1 MSLDNEHDQ
10 FMDSM
15 KLSTT
20 STASL
25 TLTSAEKELQQL
37 QQSKQEQLLEQNKRY
52 LEELFKE
59 NKNQPIRI
67 KNVQITNS
75 QSYRDGFLHTQFK
88 PLLASPVLSLQTYLA
103 SINDISKNLIKS
115 GVVEN
120 LLVSTN
126 LVNPPMFT
134 KNQSMYVVPVFNV
147 IPVKRFFAKTGTN
160 IGNGEGDGYIQF
172 QLRNLFGGGE
182 NLIFDAI
189 TGTKTQASYL
199 LNYNQPILNNVNYI
213 SENIISLNTRKLD
226 WLQSNV
232 TSRGMINK
240 IYTQFNNSKLNHE
253 LILENTW
260 KILNNKG
267 SKSMEVIQQSGSQ
280 YKSSIGYNLIY
291 DTRDNKHLPN
301 FGKFFQLGIEYN
313 GLFKFNKFPYI
324 KSAAQTQFVQYLP
337 WINSKLIFTNKI
349 GVLFP
354 LNDKSSLLDR
364 FYIGGP
370 NDVRS
375 FVLNGLGPK
384 DYNSCIGG
392 DLFLNGGVSL
402 VSDIPKYKESNFKI
416 HNFINFGK
424 LIPMDKSIG
433 LINNFK
439 HLSNEFSVSYGIGI
453 LFNHPMA
460 RFELNFVLPL
470 ITHERDI
477 LRKGIQYGI
486 GVSFL

>member
-1 MSLDNEHDQ
+1 MSLDNEDDQ
-10 FMDSM
+10 FMESM
-15 KLSTT
+15 RPASTT
-20 STASL
+20 Q
-25 TLTSAEKELQQL
+25 TLTAAEKELQQL
-37 QQSKQEQLLEQNKRY
+37 QQSKQEQLLQQNKRY
-52 LEELFKE
+52 LEDLFHE
-59 NKNQPIRI
+59 NRNQPIRV

-75 QSYRDGFLHTQFK
+75 QSYRDAFLHAQFA
-88 PLLASPVLSLQTYLA
+88 PLLNTPVVSLQTYLA
-103 SINDISKNLIKS
+103 CIGDISKSLIKS

-126 LVNPPMFT
+126 LVNPPMF
-134 KNQSMYVVPVFNV
+134 SRDLGASLHVVPVFNV

-189 TGTKTQASYL
+189 TGTKTLSSYL
-199 LNYNQPILNNVNYI
+199 VNYNLPVFSNLNYI
-213 SENIISLNTRKLD
+213 SENIVSLNTRKLD
-226 WLQSNV
+226 WIQSDV
-232 TSRGMINK
+232 TSRGMVNK
-240 IYTQFNNSKLNHE
+240 VYTQFNNSKLNHE
-253 LILENTW
+253 VVLENTW
-260 KILNNKG
+260 KVLNNRA

-280 YKSSIGYNLIY
+280 YKSSIAYNMIY
-291 DTRDNKHLPN
+291 DTRDNKHLPRM
-301 FGKFFQLGIEYN
+301 GKLLQLGVEYN
-313 GLFKFNKFPYI
+313 GLFKFNKYPYL
-324 KSAAQTQFVQYLP
+324 KTAAQTQFVQQLP
-337 WINSKLIFTNKI
+337 WINSRVILTNKM

-354 LNDKSSLLDR
+354 LGEKSSLLDR

-416 HNFINFGK
+416 HNFVNFGK
-424 LIPMDKSIG
+424 LMPMDKSIG
-433 LINNFK
+433 LAGNIKN
-439 HLSNEFSVSYGIGI
+439 LTNEFSVSYGIGI

-470 ITHERDI
+470 VTQEKDI